1 MSLKDHQILNR
12 EAWQK
17 FAKEYKEPAEKA
29 WKSGDANWG
38 IWSIP
43 EIKLELLPNDLK
55 GKKCIEIGCGAGYV
69 SSWMARRGAEM
80 S

>member
-1 MSLKDHQILNR
+1 MTLEDYQILNR

-17 FAKEYKEPAEKA
+17 FAEEYKEPAEKA

-55 GKKCIEIGCGAGYV
+55 G
-69 SSWMARRGAEM
+69 
-80 S
+80 